1 MQDPGLTRHN
11 RTDHGAVLSNDQS
24 AADQGNTAHIFS
36 SLATA
41 VRSTWPILSTF
52 VGVMV
57 ARGLAVAYLEG
68 WPMVGGVYF
77 AFVTG
82 LTVGYGDLV
91 PKLLLS
97 RAIAIVLDFSGILLT
112 GLVAAISVYRWR
124 KRSTRT
130 PPAPARRNDGS
141 PMEPNP

>member
-1 MQDPGLTRHN
+1 LQGPGPTTHN
-11 RTDHGAVLSNDQS
+11 RTNHGAKLSNDQS
-24 AADQGNTAHIFS
+24 AADQGNTAYIFS

-68 WPMVGGVYF
+68 WPMVDGVHF

-82 LTVGYGDLV
+82 LPVGYGDLV

-112 GLVAAISVYRWR
+112 GLVAAISVYSLE
-124 KRSTRT
+124 KALNSHTART
-130 PPAPARRNDGS
+130 S
-141 PMEPNP
+141 ETK